1 MASPLSLRLW
11 LAGLALAL
19 CAGAASGAAL
29 RPVPAETTEPPAPQ
43 ILALSQTD
51 MTRFDPRA
59 PAP

>member
-1 MASPLSLRLW
+1 MVSRPPLALW
-11 LAGLALAL
+11 LTGLALAL

-29 RPVPAETTEPPAPQ
+29 RPAPAETTEPQAPQ

-59 PAP
+59 P